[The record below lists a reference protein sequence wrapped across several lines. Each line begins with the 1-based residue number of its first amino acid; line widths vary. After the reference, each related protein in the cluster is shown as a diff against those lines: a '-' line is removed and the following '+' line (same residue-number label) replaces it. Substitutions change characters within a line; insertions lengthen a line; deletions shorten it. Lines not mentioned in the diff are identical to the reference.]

1 MSGLLECGSDAARV
15 GIAPG
20 SGGKIVSLFH
30 RPSAREWLAQPA
42 EPGTNHPPG
51 PVYDTA
57 AAYGW
62 DECFPTISPGR
73 YPFEGRWAGVP
84 LADHGELWSRPWQV
98 VRAEPTFVEVEA
110 RGTCLPYRFT
120 RRIDV
125 ERETITASYTVTNE
139 GDEGFWALWA
149 MHPLFAVGPGARILL
164 PGVTEAVVVPSPSA
178 ARVARAG
185 HVSWPTTVAADGAVV
200 DLAVFPDQPGF
211 ALKLVARAPRRA
223 ALAADPDAGVWVGV
237 EASAELVPNLGV
249 WINDQGWPDG
259 PLRLRHA
266 SLEPTSG
273 TGDDLRGA
281 VEAGAGW
288 RIEPG
293 QHLRWWARL
302 QLGGGEASLREWLS
316 DAGGPMP
323 VDADPARV
331 GPDRHVSSAP
341 QARPR
346 SGRRGV
352 EASAAPLREA
362 AGNRDERRT
371 GRTVGHADSGSS
383 PREARMPERGAGEPP
398 VPGRLRRERMLALIK
413 EREFVRVGELSERFG
428 VSEVT
433 VRTDLDALAT
443 RGQVHRVRGG
453 AIPRM
458 IQHQEQPFED
468 SVGSFTAEKVA
479 IGQAAAALIRDG
491 ETVLIDV
498 GTTAAAAARSIA
510 ARGELNDVVVF
521 TNGLKTALEL
531 EPASPRIAIVVLGG
545 TLRPLQHSLV
555 DPLATLIL
563 EHIAVKTV
571 LLGCNGV
578 DPIGGVTNINLPEA
592 EIKKR
597 MLKASRRRIV
607 LADGSKLGRV
617 EVAQLCSIDEVDMII
632 TGRSADPSVVEAL
645 RERDCEVRV
654 VG

>member
-1 MSGLLECGSDAARV
+1 MSGLLVCGSAAARV
-15 GIAPG
+15 VIAPG
-20 SGGKIVSLFH
+20 SGGKVVSLFH
-30 RPSAREWLAQPA
+30 RPTSREWLAAQA
-42 EPGTNHPPG
+42 EPGTDDPPG
-51 PVYDTA
+51 PVYDA
-57 AAYGW
+57 VAAYGW

-84 LADHGELWSRPWQV
+84 LADHGELWSRPWRV
-98 VRAEPTFVEVEA
+98 LRAEPAFVELEA

-120 RRIDV
+120 RRVDV
-125 ERETITASYTVTNE
+125 VDETITASYTVTNE

-164 PGVTEAVVVPSPSA
+164 PGVGDAVVVPSPSA

-200 DLAVFPDQPGF
+200 DLATFPDRPGF
-211 ALKLVARAPRRA
+211 ALKLVAHAPRRA
-223 ALAADPDAGVWVGV
+223 ALTADPEAGAWVGI
-237 EASAELVPNLGV
+237 EASAELVPSLGV
-249 WINDQGWPDG
+249 WVNDQGWPDG

-266 SLEPTSG
+266 ALEPTSG

-293 QHLRWWARL
+293 RHLDWWARL
-302 QLGGGEASLREWLS
+302 QLGSGEESLRAWLA
-316 DAGGPMP
+316 DAGVSAPG
-323 VDADPARV
+323 DAVPARV
-331 GPDRHVSSAP
+331 DPDRPVSSTP
-341 QARPR
+341 QARTR
-346 SGRRGV
+346 AGRRGV
-352 EASAAPLREA
+352 EAPAVPVRGAAV
-362 AGNRDERRT
+362 NRNDRRT
-371 GRTVGHADSGSS
+371 SRTVGHADSGSS
-383 PREARMPERGAGEPP
+383 PREGKAPQGGTGEPP
-398 VPGRLRRERMLALIK
+398 MPGRLRRERMLALIK

-428 VSEVT
+428 ISEVT

-453 AIPRM
+453 AIPRL
-458 IQHQEQPFED
+458 IRHQEQPFED

-510 ARGELNDVVVF
+510 ARSELNDVVVF

-531 EPASPRIAIVVLGG
+531 ESASPRIAVVVLGG

-563 EHIAVKTV
+563 EQINVKTV

-578 DPIGGVTNINLPEA
+578 DPLGGVTNINLPEA

-597 MLKASRRRIV
+597 MLKASGRRIV
-607 LADGSKLGRV
+607 LADGSKLGRI